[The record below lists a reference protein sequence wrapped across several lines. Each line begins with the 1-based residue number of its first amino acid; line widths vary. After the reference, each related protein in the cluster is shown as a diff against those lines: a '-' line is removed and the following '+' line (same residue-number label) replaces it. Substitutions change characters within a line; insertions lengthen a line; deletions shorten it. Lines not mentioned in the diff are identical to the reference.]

1 MEIDMERL
9 EAMVL
14 GDKGFVRIIPKEE
27 RAALLADFEKPVSDP
42 KRIPDYALLGA
53 IYYEEEQGISYNNFH
68 ANIINWAP
76 SARRELAEVT
86 AENLHEDAKRLLGVE
101 LEAPLGRPL
110 PEIER
115 FYREIFE
122 ANLGIDEN
130 AEDQRKHLIG
140 EVGQLG
146 EQRIKNDEEREAR
159 LDKFV
164 QDFNNVCTK
173 YGYSDIEDF
182 ADKIK
187 RWKSQKVEHEVS
199 ENTTGREVF
208 EAGYQWSKDLSDM
221 LSPVYEKMIELGY
234 NHRDLC
240 A

>member
-115 FYREIFE
+115 FYRAAKAVEIYE
-122 ANLGIDEN
+122 G
-130 AEDQRKHLIG
+130 
-140 EVGQLG
+140 
-146 EQRIKNDEEREAR
+146 
-159 LDKFV
+159 
-164 QDFNNVCTK
+164 
-173 YGYSDIEDF
+173 
-182 ADKIK
+182 
-187 RWKSQKVEHEVS
+187 
-199 ENTTGREVF
+199 
-208 EAGYQWSKDLSDM
+208 SKEI
-221 LSPVYEKMIELGY
+221 EKMIVAREVLGKNVKY
-234 NHRDLC
+234 FLEGMKS
-240 A
+240 